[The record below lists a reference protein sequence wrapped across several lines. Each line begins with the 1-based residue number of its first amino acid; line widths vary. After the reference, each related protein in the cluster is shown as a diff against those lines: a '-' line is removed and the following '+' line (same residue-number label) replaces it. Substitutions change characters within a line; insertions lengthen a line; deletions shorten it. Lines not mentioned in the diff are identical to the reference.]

1 MKKFIIKR
9 LVQLIPIII
18 GITLLSFLLV
28 NVSNTDAIDMLEANR
43 GTTISEEQKNEL
55 REELGLDQPVIVR
68 YVVWLKGV
76 ITGNMGNS
84 YISGKPVFATFISK
98 LPATIYLCVVSIL
111 LTLIISLPLG
121 IVAAVNKNRCI
132 DYIIRLLSFLGNSM
146 PNFFA
151 AIMLI
156 YIFALKLNLLPVM
169 GMNAGI
175 KSVILPAVT
184 LAIAMSSRYIRQ
196 IRTAVINE
204 LQKDYV
210 QGAIARGVGR
220 LKIITGSVLKS
231 SLLTIITLLALSIG
245 SLLGGTAAG
254 VKCVILAPTTMLT
267 PQGVRIKTDMR
278 DAYMIAQCLSYGGYH
293 AVYIP
298 TEADDSVKE
307 YLRMRNDHKLALKKI
322 KQQINAFCIRHGFC
336 YDGTKWTLAH
346 LNWLKKLEITNE
358 LYRETLDEYMASYE
372 EQEAK
377 IERYDK
383 RIEEIA
389 EQTKYYDKVKKMKC
403 FLGIKTHTALS
414 LIVETGEFER
424 FAKGNQYASYLGL
437 APGENSSS
445 DSIHR
450 LGITKAGNSHLRQLL
465 IEASSGIC
473 KGAVGH
479 KSKEL
484 RARQNGNTAEVIAY
498 ADKANTRLRSRYYKF
513 IRHGKKRN
521 VAVAAIAR
529 ELACFVLGMMTDNIE
544 MKAA

>member
-43 GTTISEEQKNEL
+43 GTAISEEQKNEL

-121 IVAAVNKNRCI
+121 IIAAVNKNRCI

-169 GMNAGI
+169 GMNVGI

-245 SLLGGTAAG
+245 SLLGGTAIVESIFMWDG
-254 VKCVILAPTTMLT
+254 VGKMAIDAIT
-267 PQGVRIKTDMR
+267 MR
-278 DAYMIAQCLSYGGYH
+278 DYPVIQAYVIWMAIIYVVINLITDIVYH
-293 AVYIP
+293 YPWIEIMVYYI
-298 TEADDSVKE
+298 
-307 YLRMRNDHKLALKKI
+307 
-322 KQQINAFCIRHGFC
+322 C
-336 YDGTKWTLAH
+336 Y
-346 LNWLKKLEITNE
+346 
-358 LYRETLDEYMASYE
+358 
-372 EQEAK
+372 
-377 IERYDK
+377 
-383 RIEEIA
+383 
-389 EQTKYYDKVKKMKC
+389 
-403 FLGIKTHTALS
+403 
-414 LIVETGEFER
+414 
-424 FAKGNQYASYLGL
+424 
-437 APGENSSS
+437 
-445 DSIHR
+445 
-450 LGITKAGNSHLRQLL
+450 
-465 IEASSGIC
+465 
-473 KGAVGH
+473 
-479 KSKEL
+479 
-484 RARQNGNTAEVIAY
+484 
-498 ADKANTRLRSRYYKF
+498 
-513 IRHGKKRN
+513 
-521 VAVAAIAR
+521 
-529 ELACFVLGMMTDNIE
+529 
-544 MKAA
+544 